1 MGKLYQKYY
10 WIIWI
15 KNLFLNLTKSNSWKI
30 CKTDYKSK
38 HKFLQKRARSIYIQ
52 RYFHSCINRKESENL
67 FAAVKHLSDKE
78 RYLNLKELENRQFE
92 SLLESS
98 LLALISGTIKSK
110 KDKSVNFVTKDK

>member
-1 MGKLYQKYY
+1 M
-10 WIIWI
+10 
-15 KNLFLNLTKSNSWKI
+15 
-30 CKTDYKSK
+30 
-38 HKFLQKRARSIYIQ
+38 
-52 RYFHSCINRKESENL
+52 
-67 FAAVKHLSDKE
+67 KHLSDKE